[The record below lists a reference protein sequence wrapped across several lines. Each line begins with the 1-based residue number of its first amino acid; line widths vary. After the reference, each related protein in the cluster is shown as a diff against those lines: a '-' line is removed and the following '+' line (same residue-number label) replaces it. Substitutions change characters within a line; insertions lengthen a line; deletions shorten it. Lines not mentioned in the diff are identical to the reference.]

1 MKRLAQSDVV
11 AKSGPFT
18 NMREVTLEIPELRP
32 RPEGYVLLCLCHGED
47 DEAAFTLR
55 VHADDKDFDCDALVD
70 PRNPEGAVP
79 RSRPSAAPAVAAPT
93 PAPPAPVPIPAPTPA
108 SPAPVPIPAPTPAP
122 PAPVPTPAPAAPAQP
137 SSDPKA
143 TTAAEKREQRRLAQ
157 QKKLEEARKRREA
170 GGK

>member
-11 AKSGPFT
+11 SKSGPFT

-70 PRNPEGAVP
+70 PRNPEGAVA
-79 RSRPSAAPAVAAPT
+79 RSAPSPS
-93 PAPPAPVPIPAPTPA
+93 PAPTPA
-108 SPAPVPIPAPTPAP
+108 LPA
-122 PAPVPTPAPAAPAQP
+122 
-137 SSDPKA
+137 
-143 TTAAEKREQRRLAQ
+143 LA
-157 QKKLEEARKRREA
+157 
-170 GGK
+170 